1 MCKSNQEI
9 PNIQKAGKDLEKPL
23 DSGFEKRHP
32 RTKLSYCKV
41 FHRRFISNKNEKI
54 MNKPAF
60 RNSILELIKILMCE
74 FWDDYV
80 RQKYGPEVKLIL
92 QKMLK

>member
-1 MCKSNQEI
+1 
-9 PNIQKAGKDLEKPL
+9 
-23 DSGFEKRHP
+23 
-32 RTKLSYCKV
+32 
-41 FHRRFISNKNEKI
+41 

-92 QKMLK
+92 QKMLKLDFILGLIMN